1 MLSELEKRFLND
13 ACEVLVGAFA
23 SNPSHETFLEKL
35 DISDM
40 ANNYGANQESLA
52 VEFHML
58 KRLIARKKH
67 CHHIET
73 PLHLAIML

>member
-1 MLSELEKRFLND
+1 MISELEKRFLND
-13 ACEVLVGAFA
+13 ACEVLVGASA
-23 SNPSHETFLEKL
+23 PNPSHETFLEKL
-35 DISDM
+35 NISDM
-40 ANNYGANQESLA
+40 ANNYGANQENLA